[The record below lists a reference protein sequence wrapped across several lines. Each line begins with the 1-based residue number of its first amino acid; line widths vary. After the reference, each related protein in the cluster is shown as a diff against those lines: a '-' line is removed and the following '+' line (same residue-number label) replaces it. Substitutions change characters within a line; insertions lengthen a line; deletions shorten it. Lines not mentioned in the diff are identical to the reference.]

1 VSQIRFTG
9 AKMME
14 FKVGMQV
21 KHEKHGE
28 VKILNADG
36 HFLVQVETLDGG
48 DTFYTT
54 RASFRQV
61 KKKKA
66 TKPRAKKP
74 KRVQKVDK
82 LMVSIPARDEVEPE
96 VFDELESVSPES
108 EEETDDATVE
118 VDREEVW
125 AA

>member
-36 HFLVQVETLDGG
+36 QFLVQVETLDGG

-54 RASFRQV
+54 RASFGPV
-61 KKKKA
+61 KKRKA
-66 TKPRAKKP
+66 SRARK
-74 KRVQKVDK
+74 KRVVHK
-82 LMVSIPARDEVEPE
+82 LDGPVIDALLVRETRAEEPE
-96 VFDELESVSPES
+96 MFDELETVVQEGEL
-108 EEETDDATVE
+108 EELENEEAEIAEDA
-118 VDREEVW
+118 
-125 AA
+125 A